1 MADKEPKLETKS
13 KQMINQTMNDPIKY
27 LITGAAIALVCG
39 TAGTIG
45 GAWIMKD
52 ASGPRL
58 QVRSQGP
65 TINGQPSPIT
75 IQPASLNNPAFRS
88 ILPSTNVPQVRLPS
102 QFTIPSGSIN
112 ASGGR
117 PQPLNSTAFQKVQGE
132 PEVKAARE
140 ALVEAQKKYM
150 ASMQTAT
157 AKADPNS
164 GAKATPITIRVPP
177 SASATNGT
185 AKTKL

>member
-1 MADKEPKLETKS
+1 
-13 KQMINQTMNDPIKY
+13 MNDSIKY

-39 TAGTIG
+39 AAGTMG